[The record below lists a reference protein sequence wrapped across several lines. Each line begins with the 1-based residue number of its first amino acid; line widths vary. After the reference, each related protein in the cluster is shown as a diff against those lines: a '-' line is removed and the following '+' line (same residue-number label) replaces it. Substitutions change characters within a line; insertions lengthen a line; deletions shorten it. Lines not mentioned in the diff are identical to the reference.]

1 LATVPLLAMAML
13 VLGSLLVFTFALV
26 PMVLSSPLAVWLICV
41 AAFTMVIGGQI
52 FGVLWYTTRHLH
64 VDHMAEEAGD

>member
-1 LATVPLLAMAML
+1 
-13 VLGSLLVFTFALV
+13 VFTFALV